1 MKKKILYIILFLI
14 LFLFISFIIYS
25 EYSEKNFIYILINNT
40 EIWEKNTK
48 TWKKVN
54 KNKIKKYES
63 EKVNLFIDSQYRGM
77 AYYTYGIEDN
87 INLYDEKFNKITP
100 TDNLVIIKSNNK
112 YSNGNVVETN
122 DLKTDENIISVLE
135 KYSLPTSQNL
145 DINKYKVDINNDG
158 ESDYLYGISNFFKEN
173 ENCDKYFSIIFSVIN
188 EQIEIIESKIVDS
201 NKQLEANVK
210 YLKSIIDVDKDG
222 DYELIILNTAYS
234 QPNTYCMKKYNTKN
248 ATFENLIDCED

>member
-1 MKKKILYIILFLI
+1 M
-14 LFLFISFIIYS
+14 
-25 EYSEKNFIYILINNT
+25 
-40 EIWEKNTK
+40 
-48 TWKKVN
+48 
-54 KNKIKKYES
+54 
-63 EKVNLFIDSQYRGM
+63 NLFIDSQYKGM

-122 DLKTDENIISVLE
+122 DLKTDENIILVLE

-173 ENCDKYFSIIFSVIN
+173 ENCDKYFSVIN